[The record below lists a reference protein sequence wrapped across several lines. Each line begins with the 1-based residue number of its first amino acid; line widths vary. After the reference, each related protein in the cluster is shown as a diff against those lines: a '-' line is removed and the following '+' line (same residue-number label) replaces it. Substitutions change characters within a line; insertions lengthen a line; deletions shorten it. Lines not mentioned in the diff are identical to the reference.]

1 MVKNYIPFELPGFR
15 ISRVENRD
23 EGLIICAEAES
34 RHARCPDCQVLS
46 SAIHSHY
53 LRSPR
58 DLPVSGKIVRLV
70 LSVRRFRCRN
80 AVCSRT
86 IFCERLP
93 RVVDV
98 SAQQSV
104 RLAVTL
110 EKLSLAL
117 GGQAGARQS
126 AWLGMPTSPS
136 TLLRC
141 LRHCEMAARPT
152 PRVLGVDDFAL
163 RRGRVYGTLL
173 VDGETHRPV
182 DLIRERTAEALCAW
196 LQVHP
201 GVEVI
206 TRDRSTE
213 YTRGATEGA
222 PAACQVADRWHLLVN
237 FREALERVLDRLRT
251 EIQASLL
258 ATPTQ
263 VLISPITIYDRERR
277 RGTQDQTQQQAS
289 RARRYALYVQVKAL
303 QAQGRTISQMAR
315 ELNISRQTVR
325 KYRASEQFPVYPRS
339 KRQKSLL
346 DPYVT
351 FLQQRWDAGC
361 HNTQQLWR
369 ELQAQ
374 GFPGSSRS
382 VWQWTA
388 LRRTPHL
395 TQLGRPPARPVEV
408 FTPPTT
414 TSVSQRTSVSVPAS
428 RRLVWLLLLPS
439 AELDEHQQQLR
450 AQLRQLPQ
458 IQLAFTL
465 ADQFLGLV
473 RQRIPTVLAPWIE
486 ACRSSGIAELKA
498 FAEGLQ
504 RDFPII
510 QAALELPY
518 SNGVTEGHVNRL
530 KTIKRMMYGRASFD
544 LLRRRVLASA

>member
-1 MVKNYIPFELPGFR
+1 MLKNCIPFELPGFR
-15 ISRVENRD
+15 ISSVMNSD
-23 EGLIICAEAES
+23 ERLIIRAEAKNG
-34 RHARCPDCQVLS
+34 RARCPDCQVLS
-46 SAIHSHY
+46 RAIHSHY

-70 LSVRRFRCRN
+70 LAVRRFRCRN
-80 AVCSRT
+80 GVCSRK

-93 RVVDV
+93 RVVAV

-104 RLAVTL
+104 RLAAAL

-141 LRHCEMAARPT
+141 LRHGDVPPPRP

-196 LQVHP
+196 LQAHP

-213 YTRGATEGA
+213 YARGATEGA
-222 PAACQVADRWHLLVN
+222 PTARQLADRWHLLVN
-237 FREALERVLDRLRT
+237 LREALERVLGRLRT
-251 EIQASLL
+251 DIQDQLL
-258 ATPTQ
+258 GTSTPAQ
-263 VLISPITIYDRERR
+263 VSPMTTYDRERR
-277 RGTQDQTQQQAS
+277 RGTQDQTKQQVS
-289 RARRYALYVQVKAL
+289 RARRYALYAQVKAM
-303 QAQGRTISQMAR
+303 QAQGRAISQIAR

-325 KYRASEQFPVYPRS
+325 KYRASEQFPDYPRTQ
-339 KRQKSLL
+339 RQKSLL

-351 FLQQRWDAGC
+351 YLQQRWDAGC
-361 HNTQQLWR
+361 QNTQQLWR
-369 ELQAQ
+369 ELKSQ

-382 VWQWTA
+382 VWQWVA
-388 LRRTPHL
+388 LRRAPRPA
-395 TQLGRPPARPVEV
+395 QPGRPPVRSVEV
-408 FTPPTT
+408 FTPPTAA
-414 TSVSQRTSVSVPAS
+414 SVSQQSSTPLPAA
-428 RRLVWLLLLPS
+428 RRLVWLLLLP
-439 AELDEHQQQLR
+439 ATDLDASQQHLR
-450 AQLRQLPQ
+450 AHLRQLPQ
-458 IQLAFTL
+458 IQQACTL
-465 ADQFLGLV
+465 AQQFLALV
-473 RQRIPTVLAPWIE
+473 RQRIPTALAPWIE
-486 ACRSSGIAELKA
+486 ACRSSGIPELKA
-498 FAEGLQ
+498 FAEGLLH
-504 RDFPII
+504 DFPII

-544 LLRRRVLASA
+544 LLRRRVLASV